1 MKNLNDLQDDFY
13 ADVATL
19 IVADIE
25 DPIGSYAL
33 ICTAIRY
40 RLAGLSTEFIEES
53 IDELTM
59 ADNIEFN
66 GWENDNSN

>member
-1 MKNLNDLQDDFY
+1 MKNLNELQDDFY

-25 DPIGSYAL
+25 DPIGAYAL

-40 RLAGLSTEFIEES
+40 RLAGLSKQFIEDS

-59 ADNIEFN
+59 ADSIEFEAD
-66 GWENDNSN
+66 WESAN

>member
-1 MKNLNDLQDDFY
+1 MNNLNELQDDFY

-19 IVADIE
+19 IKADLP
-25 DPIGSYAL
+25 DPVGAYAL

-40 RLAGLSTEFIEES
+40 RLAGLSTKFIEES

-59 ADNIEFN
+59 ADDIEFEAN
-66 GWENDNSN
+66 GEGSN